1 MKLLRETIRRLI
13 VESENGNEW
22 DGLLDLIKTG
32 ELDRWKQAFSILETG
47 IAQDYPENAK
57 MDIVYGILDVMLN
70 WENTHM
76 SIYDDAIAELE
87 EKQDTFPFQLDAT
100 DQKELQRLYKMTN
113 ELAHEQN
120 SLHRLVAELLDI
132 EDDGHS
138 SWWYEYTLPRV
149 KSSNKPDQKWS
160 DLFRKVGII

>member
-57 MDIVYGILDVMLN
+57 MDIVYGIL
-70 WENTHM
+70 
-76 SIYDDAIAELE
+76 
-87 EKQDTFPFQLDAT
+87 
-100 DQKELQRLYKMTN
+100 
-113 ELAHEQN
+113 
-120 SLHRLVAELLDI
+120 
-132 EDDGHS
+132 
-138 SWWYEYTLPRV
+138 
-149 KSSNKPDQKWS
+149 
-160 DLFRKVGII
+160 